1 MPSNPIP
8 DEDKKM
14 NLDTLIDDL
23 CESQFNSNSGAVKKW
38 IELLI
43 DIYKNNY
50 RHNYSDISL
59 KLYDKLQNI
68 LQNIKDSE
76 APLSKLDETDS
87 TIGANLDAL
96 IGAFNEKIEDNP
108 GDLNVEN
115 AFKGVKKFADHVKL
129 EMHRYCIMYELATK
143 RATRSPHGG
152 MAIPV
157 SNLSGEVNELHK
169 DLRDLSEKFV
179 KAQSITEQAK
189 QMMDGLDEKLESNKI
204 SSITALTIFSA
215 VVLTFSGVL
224 TFESGVL
231 QGLAGPSIYRIV
243 FAITLSGF
251 ILVNAIF
258 ILIYLVSKLTQK
270 TIGTKCKYM
279 VTSKNLF
286 DINRLQNS
294 DYPSCGQGYCMKQR
308 ASVSI
313 FCRVA
318 HKYSYVFV
326 LNLILIYI
334 LCIDFSLW
342 FYQKSFDCN
351 PEIDVVVTSGIVVLP
366 FVLCAIVFIFQR
378 KLSIATQNL
387 RLIKRSQ
394 VEVLVKL
401 IAQGFDRNNN
411 IIKKAKHDGK
421 EVADQVLQSQER
433 LRSISWIEHQQDNK
447 RWKILK
453 SNLSK
458 KKK

>member
-1 MPSNPIP
+1 MPSNLMS
-8 DEDKKM
+8 DEDKKSK
-14 NLDTLIDDL
+14 LEDLIDDL
-23 CESQFNSNSGAVKKW
+23 CESQFDSNSDAVNEW
-38 IELLI
+38 VRLLI

-59 KLYDKLQNI
+59 KLYEK

-76 APLSKLDETDS
+76 DFLSKLNDTNN
-87 TIGANLDAL
+87 TIGTNLDVL
-96 IGAFNEKIEDNP
+96 IGAFNKKIENNP

-129 EMHRYCIMYELATK
+129 EMNRYRTVYELATK
-143 RATRSPHGG
+143 GG
-152 MAIPV
+152 MV
-157 SNLSGEVNELHK
+157 TSSSGLSDETRELHNGLK
-169 DLRDLSEKFV
+169 DLSEKFV
-179 KAQSITEQAK
+179 RAQTITEQAK
-189 QMMDGLDEKLESNKI
+189 QMMDGLDEKLESSKI

-251 ILVNAIF
+251 TLVNAIF

-294 DYPSCGQGYCMKQR
+294 DYPICGQGYCTKQR

-342 FYQKSFDCN
+342 FYQKSFDCS
-351 PEIDVVVTSGIVVLP
+351 PEIDVIATSGIVLLP
-366 FVLCAIVFIFQR
+366 FILCVIVFILQR
-378 KLSIATQNL
+378 KWSIVTQNR
-387 RLIKRSQ
+387 RLIKRKQ
-394 VEVLVKL
+394 VEALAKL
-401 IAQGFDRNNN
+401 IAQESDRNK

-421 EVADQVLQSQER
+421 EAADQVLQSQENF
-433 LRSISWIEHQQDNK
+433 RSISWIEHQQDNK

>member
-1 MPSNPIP
+1 MPSNLMS
-8 DEDKKM
+8 DKDKKEK
-14 NLDTLIDDL
+14 LDDLIDDL
-23 CESQFNSNSGAVKKW
+23 CESQFVSNSDAVNKW
-38 IELLI
+38 VQLLMG
-43 DIYKNNY
+43 IYKNNY

-59 KLYDKLQNI
+59 KLYEKLQNI
-68 LQNIKDSE
+68 KGSE
-76 APLSKLDETDS
+76 DLLSKLDDTNS
-87 TIGANLDAL
+87 TIGANLDVL
-96 IGAFNEKIEDNP
+96 IDAFNKKIEDNP

-129 EMHRYCIMYELATK
+129 EMNRYRTVYKLATK
-143 RATRSPHGG
+143 GG
-152 MAIPV
+152 M
-157 SNLSGEVNELHK
+157 STSSSGLSDETGELHK
-169 DLRDLSEKFV
+169 GLRDLSEKFV
-179 KAQSITEQAK
+179 RAQSITEQAK
-189 QMMDGLDEKLESNKI
+189 QMMDGLDEKLESSKI

-294 DYPSCGQGYCMKQR
+294 DYPICGQGYCMKQR

-401 IAQGFDRNNN
+401 IAQGFDRNN